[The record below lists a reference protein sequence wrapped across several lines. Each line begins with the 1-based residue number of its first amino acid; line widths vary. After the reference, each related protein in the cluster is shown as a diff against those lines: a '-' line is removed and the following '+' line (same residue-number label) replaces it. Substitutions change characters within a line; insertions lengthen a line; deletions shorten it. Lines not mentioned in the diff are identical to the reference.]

1 MNKEIAVL
9 MGFGQATCSLREHG
23 RLVVFS
29 WQQGVWQVSRKI
41 ACMVP
46 AGSGAQELR
55 ARLPKIIYFLGECKI
70 FVGLNVNGILY
81 YELAKNDCSVW
92 EVAGRPEQFL
102 DDLWFMELLLAVRRK
117 HNAARNVA
125 PVSVGAYCGVKPFF
139 D

>member
-9 MGFGQATCSLREHG
+9 MGFGQMTCSLREHG

-29 WQQGVWQVSRKI
+29 WQQGVWQVNRKT

-46 AGSGAQELR
+46 GGLSAQELR
-55 ARLPKIIYFLGECKI
+55 ARLSKIICFLGECKI
-70 FVGLNVNGILY
+70 FVGLNVSGILY

-117 HNAARNVA
+117 HNATRNDG
-125 PVSVGAYCGVKPFF
+125 PVPGGAIL
-139 D
+139 